1 MIKVITT
8 IGAVVE
14 VDDGIYEAN
23 SHILKKFEEGD
34 EVESAIITFK
44 EEGEDTSTSPEDP
57 EVAPEAIIDENAPD
71 AETVEAPEEV
81 IEEANT
87 EVSSETIVEPTP
99 EVTPENGNEEIIAQA
114 KTKATKAPKTK

>member
-1 MIKVITT
+1 MIKVITP

-14 VDDGIYEAN
+14 VDESVYEAN

-34 EVESAIITFK
+34 EVESAIITSK
-44 EEGEDTSTSPEDP
+44 EEAE
-57 EVAPEAIIDENAPD
+57 EVTTETPEAD
-71 AETVEAPEEV
+71 TVEVQEEV
-81 IEEANT
+81 S
-87 EVSSETIVEPTP
+87 EVTPEPTPEPTP